1 MVSVDNEGQHGLYI
15 DGPST
20 CLEGIGDRFLF
31 TGSPTLPT
39 RDTRCTTSPLPY
51 DRKVYPLSGPV
62 SGAKSERQEDDQGQ
76 ELDGQ
81 GGPGGRRQA
90 GPELS

>member
-20 CLEGIGDRFLF
+20 CLEDIGDAFLF
-31 TGSPTLPT
+31 KGWKPTVD
-39 RDTRCTTSPLPY
+39 RRCTTSPLPD

-62 SGAKSERQEDDQGQ
+62 SGTSANAKKAVKAKNATVKAVRADVAKRG
-76 ELDGQ
+76 
-81 GGPGGRRQA
+81 
-90 GPELS
+90 LS